1 MTDPT
6 IISARTI
13 SARALANTQRTVESY
28 EGFAR
33 EYDKLCSEKLPLV
46 VEDALR
52 RMVQWVPVIGS
63 VLDIGCGPGREADFV
78 ESLGAVV
85 RRTDAAQAFLD
96 VQAERGKQAE
106 LLNVVIDELGG
117 PYDAVL
123 ALCVLIHVDR
133 EQIDPVL
140 DKIRR
145 ALRTG
150 GAFLV
155 SMRTGEGE
163 TSGKYHTV
171 YWTRDQFAARL
182 VAAGLSVHWE
192 TQSVDSDDDE
202 WITLLARRA
211 R

>member
-1 MTDPT
+1 MT
-6 IISARTI
+6 TI
-13 SARALANTQRTVESY
+13 SSTALANTRRTVQSY

-33 EYDKLCSEKLPLV
+33 QYDTLCGEQPPPD

-52 RMVQWVPVIGS
+52 RMVQCVRVGGS
-63 VLDIGCGPGREADFV
+63 VLEIGSGPGREADFV

-96 VQAERGKQAE
+96 VQAERGKEAE
-106 LLNVVIDELGG
+106 LLNVVTDELGG

-140 DKIRR
+140 RKIRR
-145 ALRTG
+145 ALEPG

-163 TSGKYHTV
+163 TSGDYHTV
-171 YWTRDQFAARL
+171 YWTRERFATRL
-182 VAAGLSVHWE
+182 VAAGLEIQWHM
-192 TQSVDSDDDE
+192 QSVDCDNDE
-202 WITLLARRA
+202 WVTFLARRA

>member
-6 IISARTI
+6 TI
-13 SARALANTQRTVESY
+13 SARALANTRRTVQSY

-33 EYDKLCSEKLPLV
+33 EYDKLCSEKLPLE

-52 RMVQWVPVIGS
+52 RMLKCMPVKGS
-63 VLDIGCGPGREADFV
+63 VLEIGSGPGREADFV

-96 VQAERGKQAE
+96 VQAERGKKAE
-106 LLNVVIDELGG
+106 LLNVVTDELGG

-133 EQIDPVL
+133 EQIDAVL
-140 DKIRR
+140 RKIRR
-145 ALRTG
+145 ALKPG

-155 SMRTGEGE
+155 SLRTGEGE

-171 YWTRDQFAARL
+171 YWTRDRFAAQL
-182 VAAGLSVHWE
+182 VAAGLSVDWDME
-192 TQSVDSDDDE
+192 SVDSASDE
-202 WITLLARRA
+202 WITFLAHRA

>member
-1 MTDPT
+1 MAAMKPVSTK
-6 IISARTI
+6 
-13 SARALANTQRTVESY
+13 ALANTQRTVQSY

-33 EYDKLCSEKLPLV
+33 EYDKLCGEQLPPD
-46 VEDALR
+46 VEDAVR
-52 RMVQWVPVIGS
+52 RMVQCVPVDGS
-63 VLDIGCGPGREADFV
+63 VLEIGSGPGREADFV

-96 VQAERGKQAE
+96 VQAGRGKKAE
-106 LLNVVIDELGG
+106 LLNVVTDELGG

-140 DKIRR
+140 QKIWR
-145 ALRTG
+145 ALKPG

-163 TSGKYHTV
+163 TSGNYHTV
-171 YWTRDQFAARL
+171 YWTRDRFATRL
-182 VAAGLSVHWE
+182 GSAGLVVQWDMR
-192 TQSVDSDDDE
+192 SVDSDNDE
-202 WITLLARRA
+202 WVTFLARRA

>member
-1 MTDPT
+1 MTDTT
-6 IISARTI
+6 IV
-13 SARALANTQRTVESY
+13 SARALANTRRTVRSY

-33 EYDKLCSEKLPLV
+33 EYDKLCSEQLSPD

-52 RMVQWVPVIGS
+52 RMVQCVPVGGS
-63 VLDIGCGPGREADFV
+63 VLEIGSGPGREADFV
-78 ESLGAVV
+78 ESVGAVV

-96 VQAERGKQAE
+96 IQAERGKKAE
-106 LLNVVIDELGG
+106 LLNAVTDELGG

-140 DKIRR
+140 HKIRR
-145 ALRTG
+145 ALEPG

-155 SMRTGEGE
+155 SMRKGEGE
-163 TSGKYHTV
+163 TSGNYHTV
-171 YWTRDQFAARL
+171 YWTRDGFAERL
-182 VAAGLSVHWE
+182 VAAGLVVHWDME
-192 TQSVDSDDDE
+192 SVDIDHDE
-202 WITLLARRA
+202 WITFLARRA